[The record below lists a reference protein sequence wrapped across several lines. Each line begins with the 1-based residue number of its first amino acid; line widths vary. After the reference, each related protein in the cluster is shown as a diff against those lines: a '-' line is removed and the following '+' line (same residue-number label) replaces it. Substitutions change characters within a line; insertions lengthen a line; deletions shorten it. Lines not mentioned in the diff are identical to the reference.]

1 MRPPGGVH
9 VCPLCT
15 HVALLLINVQ
25 DLVVW
30 ERSSHFREVPL
41 ASRKLLIHGSAHVRA
56 CALCGHCVDDLK
68 KVTMD
73 TV

>member
-1 MRPPGGVH
+1 MPA
-9 VCPLCT
+9 
-15 HVALLLINVQ
+15 VALLLINVQ

-41 ASRKLLIHGSAHVRA
+41 ASRKLLIHVSAHVCA